1 MVVVVALERAADQL
15 DGRHGRGNEGHLF
28 VFVVVKSRV
37 DEDKRRWKTTTATT
51 VGAVRGEQPKQ
62 PKEAEAEKPTC
73 VHACL
78 RMNECTYLE
87 LVRAGEDI
95 GLREGALRSR
105 EHVGEIR
112 VRAALNNAVVRLI

>member
-1 MVVVVALERAADQL
+1 M
-15 DGRHGRGNEGHLF
+15 EGHD
-28 VFVVVKSRV
+28 RHH
-37 DEDKRRWKTTTATT
+37 RWCGAGGAAQATQ
-51 VGAVRGEQPKQ
+51 G
-62 PKEAEAEKPTC
+62 EAEKPTC

-95 GLREGALRSR
+95 GLRKGALRGR